1 MLYLPHVRAYIVHG
15 TEAGTTVCICLNC
28 DNRFRLSDSVQ
39 ALEEKNEELS
49 AKVEEL
55 RAAERE
61 RKKMEKQQN
70 KDTRRARSL
79 ANLPD
84 SKRNKDI
91 FYERI
96 GNWTYNEGF
105 KNSNLPLNPFEVE
118 IRNLQEVAKNLNSVI
133 QIEKRKRNDLDSE
146 NALLWEE
153 NTSLEVKIKILEDD
167 LVKYKKLEDD
177 IQRIKLE
184 SVKCCLNCGKL
195 TALKRNNLEG
205 ELEDDDPKFS
215 SEGRTV
221 KLEGGG
227 SVYGSRESLDQVA
240 METKETMTS
249 IDSPEDPDLAGISI
263 LNELETQYQSLYKKY
278 ELLLQKGRR
287 PSSLLLED
295 EELNKM
301 EEEWE
306 KRLAHKG
313 VQTTLKLHRTGDDVE
328 NPHYK
333 VILRDIFATLK
344 KSRIDEN
351 VEIPVTS
358 PSEPVDKIGSR
369 SSPVPDAR

>member
-1 MLYLPHVRAYIVHG
+1 MIFYY
-15 TEAGTTVCICLNC
+15 
-28 DNRFRLSDSVQ
+28 RLAVAVQ
-39 ALEEKNEELS
+39 TLEEKNEELS
-49 AKVEEL
+49 SKVEEL
-55 RAAERE
+55 RVAERE

-84 SKRNKDI
+84 TKRNKDL
-91 FYERI
+91 FFEKI

-105 KNSNLPLNPFEVE
+105 KNSNLPMNPYEVE
-118 IRNLQEVAKNLNSVI
+118 IRNLQEVVKNLNNVI
-133 QIEKRKRNDLDSE
+133 QIEKRKRNDLDTE

-153 NTSLEVKIKILEDD
+153 NASLEATNKILEDD

-184 SVKCCLNCGKL
+184 SVKRCVNCGRSL
-195 TALKRNNLEG
+195 TPLKRNKMES
-205 ELEDDDPKFS
+205 ELEDDEPKFT
-215 SEGRTV
+215 SEGKTV

-249 IDSPEDPDLAGISI
+249 IDSPDPEDPELASISI

-306 KRLAHKG
+306 KRMAHKG
-313 VQTTLKLHRTGDDVE
+313 VQTTSKLHRTGDDLE
-328 NPHYK
+328 SPHYK

-358 PSEPVDKIGSR
+358 PSEPVEKVGSR
-369 SSPVPDAR
+369 SSPIPDAR

>member
-1 MLYLPHVRAYIVHG
+1 M
-15 TEAGTTVCICLNC
+15 
-28 DNRFRLSDSVQ
+28 VQ
-39 ALEEKNEELS
+39 TLEEKNEELS
-49 AKVEEL
+49 SRVDDM

-61 RKKMEKQQN
+61 RKKLEKQQN

-91 FYERI
+91 YFERI
-96 GNWTYNEGF
+96 GNWTYSEGF
-105 KNSNLPLNPFEVE
+105 KNSNLPMNPYELE
-118 IRNLQEVAKNLNSVI
+118 IRNLQEVVKNLNSVV
-133 QIEKRKRNDLDSE
+133 QIEKRKRNDIDSE

-177 IQRIKLE
+177 IQRMKLE
-184 SVKCCLNCGKL
+184 SVKRCVNCGKSL
-195 TALKRNNLEG
+195 MTLKQNKLES
-205 ELEDDDPKFS
+205 EVEDDEPKFN
-215 SEGRTV
+215 SEGKTV

-295 EELNKM
+295 DELNKM

-313 VQTTLKLHRTGDDVE
+313 VQTSTKMHRTGDDLE
-328 NPHYK
+328 SPHYK

-344 KSRIDEN
+344 KSRIEETG
-351 VEIPVTS
+351 EIPITS
-358 PSEPVDKIGSR
+358 PSEPVDRIGSR

>member
-1 MLYLPHVRAYIVHG
+1 MCLTSIFTSTVYRL
-15 TEAGTTVCICLNC
+15 TT
-28 DNRFRLSDSVQ
+28 SVQ
-39 ALEEKNEELS
+39 TLEEKNEELS
-49 AKVEEL
+49 AKVEEM

-91 FYERI
+91 FYEKI

-105 KNSNLPLNPFEVE
+105 KNSNLPMNPYEVE
-118 IRNLQEVAKNLNSVI
+118 IRNLQETVKNLNSVV
-133 QIEKRKRNDLDSE
+133 QIEKRKMNDLDTE

-153 NTSLEVKIKILEDD
+153 NTSLEVKIKSVEDD

-184 SVKCCLNCGKL
+184 SVKRCVNCGRSL
-195 TALKRNNLEG
+195 TPMRRNKMES
-205 ELEDDDPKFS
+205 ELEDDEPQFS
-215 SEGRTV
+215 SEGKTV

-249 IDSPEDPDLAGISI
+249 IDSPEDQDLAGISI
-263 LNELETQYQSLYKKY
+263 LNELETQYQALYKKY

-295 EELNKM
+295 EELIKM

-313 VQTTLKLHRTGDDVE
+313 VQTTMKYHRTGDDIE

-351 VEIPVTS
+351 VEMHITS
-358 PSEPVDKIGSR
+358 PSEPVDKVGSR